1 MNASVKWKSK
11 FQDPLNIIQVPFFKD
26 FFGESLSLKIKNTCD
41 SLEKKRDDEILKS
54 LSDFKNSFEEQV
66 KESLN
71 KIKTDIIEI
80 IRKNYDENTKS
91 LKINN
96 LEVMISEIN
105 SFILEEEKVID
116 VVKNFYYK
124 LQMGNHNSN
133 LVFIFDNSKQYMDLE
148 ILKIAI
154 EEIKTMIL
162 EMLRK
167 DLDNFQKLK
176 NHLEANYEVYLK
188 SIIDKN
194 IIEFW

>member
-1 MNASVKWKSK
+1 
-11 FQDPLNIIQVPFFKD
+11 
-26 FFGESLSLKIKNTCD
+26 
-41 SLEKKRDDEILKS
+41 
-54 LSDFKNSFEEQV
+54 
-66 KESLN
+66 
-71 KIKTDIIEI
+71 
-80 IRKNYDENTKS
+80 
-91 LKINN
+91 
-96 LEVMISEIN
+96 
-105 SFILEEEKVID
+105 
-116 VVKNFYYK
+116 
-124 LQMGNHNSN
+124 MGNHNSN

-194 IIEFW
+194 IIEF